1 MKINVNGEAR
11 NVVATILSEALDELG
26 FGTAKIATAVNEE
39 FVPATLRSAFELTTG
54 DRLEIVAPMQGG

>member
-1 MKINVNGEAR
+1 MKINVNGEPHDVA
-11 NVVATILSEALDELG
+11 ATILSEALEELG

-39 FVPATLRSAFELTTG
+39 FVPVSMRSAYELTTG